1 VSQIPQLDPC
11 FAKVVDLMGSTT
23 FEPERASAR
32 AKAEALLTPE
42 VGGFD
47 RALRILAYQ
56 KARSAA
62 PNNPFA
68 GFDEHTEIDNPG
80 HMEGQRAG
88 RAEKLKAWLAR
99 RAALIERYGSL
110 KAVEEPCEREA
121 SIREAVAPWRV
132 PCEPPDQ
139 RWTREL
145 SGWDSV
151 YNIEKAPADLRAAVE
166 NAYPM
171 PRTFEEARAEL
182 AYWRG
187 RNEELEHAMGQN
199 GSFLGN
205 YGLDHAAVARM
216 EIVRSIVEHEMRLTT
231 VPEILERYRLHREND
246 WNDKRIDDALFRDL
260 EAMSFMKEVR

>member
-1 VSQIPQLDPC
+1 VTIPSLPER
-11 FAKVVDLMGSTT
+11 FAKLVDLMGSTT
-23 FEPERASAR
+23 FEPERANAR
-32 AKAEALLTPE
+32 RRAEALLWPE

-47 RALRILAYQ
+47 RALRILAYH

-80 HMEGQRAG
+80 YMERQRAE
-88 RAEKLKAWLAR
+88 RAEKLKVWHAR
-99 RAALIERYGSL
+99 RDALIERYGSL
-110 KAVEEPCEREA
+110 EAVEEPCEREA
-121 SIREAVAPWRV
+121 LILEAVAPWRV
-132 PCEPPDQ
+132 PCEPPHQ

-145 SGWDSV
+145 RGWDSL
-151 YNIEKAPADLRAAVE
+151 YSIEKAPADLRAAVE

-187 RNEELEHAMGQN
+187 RNEDLEHAMGQN
-199 GSFLGN
+199 GSFSGN

-216 EIVRSIVEHEMRLTT
+216 EIVRALVEHEMQLTAL
-231 VPEILERYRLHREND
+231 PEILERYRLHRSND

-260 EAMSFMKEVR
+260 EAMSISKESR